1 MISRAKAIAAIL
13 AEVSAE
19 LSAME
24 SLAGDARD
32 EATSGE
38 TKSEG
43 KYDTRATEASYLA
56 RGQAWRI
63 VELGRLSAW
72 LKAQADTGS
81 AVDPTVRL
89 GCLVQITGARTELLY
104 LAPIG
109 GAKADLEGTIIR
121 VISPSSPL
129 GRAMTGLEAGDGF
142 EIETPRGLLEYE
154 IEGVG

>member
-1 MISRAKAIAAIL
+1 
-13 AEVSAE
+13 
-19 LSAME
+19 
-24 SLAGDARD
+24 
-32 EATSGE
+32 
-38 TKSEG
+38 
-43 KYDTRATEASYLA
+43 
-56 RGQAWRI
+56 
-63 VELGRLSAW
+63 
-72 LKAQADTGS
+72 
-81 AVDPTVRL
+81 VDPTVRL

-109 GAKADLEGTIIR
+109 GAKADLDGTIIR